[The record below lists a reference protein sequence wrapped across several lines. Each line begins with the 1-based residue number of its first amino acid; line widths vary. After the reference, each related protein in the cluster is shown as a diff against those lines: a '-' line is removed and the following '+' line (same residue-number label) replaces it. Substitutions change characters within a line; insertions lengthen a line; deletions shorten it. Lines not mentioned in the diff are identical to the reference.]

1 MIMQLRKHRRKHLL
15 IDIDTQKDFL
25 FSGGNACVF
34 DNEKI
39 LVNIR
44 RIMAWARF
52 EDVPVISIAEVHYNN
67 SSETSLNYCL
77 EGTEGQRKIRY
88 TLLDDRVSYPAD
100 GWNALPADLL
110 RAHRQ
115 IILHKRCKDPFDE
128 PRIDRLLSEVQA
140 DEFILIGVGAE
151 DAVKATA
158 LGLLQRGKNVR
169 VIVNALGSHNERQ
182 AKHAVRMMAA
192 KGAKIS
198 TTKELAGVSN
208 LKGCDVRLHQICHSR
223 IIEICQNSKRILS
236 ESSDMISN
244 PSISYYF
251 PS

>member
-1 MIMQLRKHRRKHLL
+1 MIMQLLKHKRKHIL

-25 FSGGNACVF
+25 FAGGSACVF
-34 DNEKI
+34 DNEKV

-52 EDVPVISIAEVHYNN
+52 EDVPIISIAEVHYNN
-67 SSETSLNYCL
+67 SSENSLNYCL

-100 GWNALPADLL
+100 GWNVLPADLL

-115 IILHKRCKDPFDE
+115 IILHKRCKDPFNE
-128 PRIDRLLSEVQA
+128 PRIDRLLSEVRA

-169 VIVNALGSHNERQ
+169 VIVNALGSHNEKR

-198 TTKELAGVSN
+198 KTKALAGVSN
-208 LKGCDVRLHQICHSR
+208 LKGCDARQHQICPSR
-223 IIEICQNSKRILS
+223 IIGVCQNSKRILS
-236 ESSDMISN
+236 DSSAMISN
-244 PSISYYF
+244 HAVSYYF

>member
-1 MIMQLRKHRRKHLL
+1 MIMQLLKHKRKHIL

-25 FSGGNACVF
+25 FAGGSACVF
-34 DNEKI
+34 DNETI
-39 LVNIR
+39 LANIR
-44 RIMAWARF
+44 RIMAWARY
-52 EDVPVISIAEVHYNN
+52 EDVPIISIAEVHYNN
-67 SSETSLNYCL
+67 SSENSLNYCL

-88 TLLDDRVSYPAD
+88 TLLNDRVSYPAD

-128 PRIDRLLSEVQA
+128 PRIDRLLSEVRT

-151 DAVKATA
+151 DAVKSTA

-169 VIVNALGSHNERQ
+169 VIVDALGTHNEKQ
-182 AKHAVRMMAA
+182 AKHAVRIMAA

-198 TTKELAGVSN
+198 KAKALAGVSS
-208 LKGCDVRLHQICHSR
+208 LKGYDTRLHQIFPSR
-223 IIEICQNSKRILS
+223 IIGVCQSSKRILN
-236 ESSDMISN
+236 ESSNVISN
-244 PSISYYF
+244 PTISYYF